1 MEPITPK
8 TRQYNTLCAQLESL
22 LAGERDTVAN
32 LANAAAVLYHGL
44 PELNWAGFYL
54 VKEGELVLGPFQGRV
69 ACVRIPFDR
78 GVCGAA
84 VREDRVQRVAD
95 VHAFPGHIACDC
107 ASSSE
112 IVLPLHDGEQVAA
125 VLDMDSPHLNRF
137 DGEDQAGL
145 ERCAR
150 IIERACDWL
159 RP

>member
-1 MEPITPK
+1 MEPISPK

-54 VKEGELVLGPFQGRV
+54 VKEGDLVLGPFQGHV

-107 ASSSE
+107 ASNAE
-112 IVLPLHDGEQVAA
+112 IVLPLHCQGQVVA
-125 VLDMDSPHLNRF
+125 VLDVDSPVLGRF
-137 DGEDQAGL
+137 DQEDQAGL
-145 ERCAR
+145 DRCAR
-150 IIERACDWL
+150 IVEGACGWVSL
-159 RP
+159 

>member
-1 MEPITPK
+1 MEPMSPK

-54 VKEGELVLGPFQGRV
+54 VKEGELVLGPFQGQV

-107 ASSSE
+107 ASNSE
-112 IVLPLHDGEQVAA
+112 IVLPLHCQGQVVA
-125 VLDMDSPHLNRF
+125 VLDVDSPVLDRF
-137 DGEDQAGL
+137 DQEDQAGL

-150 IIERACDWL
+150 IIEAACGWVGL
-159 RP
+159 

>member
-1 MEPITPK
+1 METMTPK
-8 TRQYNTLCAQLESL
+8 ARQYNTLCAQLESL
-22 LAGERDTVAN
+22 LAGERDTIAN
-32 LANAAAVLYHGL
+32 LANAAAVLYDAL

-54 VKEGELVLGPFQGRV
+54 VKEGTLVLGPFQGKV

-95 VHAFPGHIACDC
+95 VHAFPTHIACDG
-107 ASSSE
+107 ASDSE
-112 IVLPLHDGEQVAA
+112 IVLPLHHEGQVVA
-125 VLDMDSPHLNRF
+125 VLDIDSPVLNRF
-137 DGEDQAGL
+137 DREDQAGL

-150 IIERACDWL
+150 IIEGACDWM